1 MLSILNVT
9 TSSLDDFP
17 PSGSKNTNVVGKRV
31 ARREQQ
37 PLFNGT
43 CSSSRVLRGRNG
55 AASLVNVPLMGPDN
69 FGAAFLLL
77 FVLEVGAVV
86 VRVANAPHENDS
98 MNNRSPVPLLNELLV
113 VLGVAS
119 LLIRPY
125 KAQNQPRAL
134 GMPNGDS
141 AARQPH
147 TQHISSF

>member
-1 MLSILNVT
+1 MISHQAGQKT
-9 TSSLDDFP
+9 RTSS
-17 PSGSKNTNVVGKRV
+17 GSELRAENSSLCSMVLVV
-31 ARREQQ
+31 
-37 PLFNGT
+37 L
-43 CSSSRVLRGRNG
+43 
-55 AASLVNVPLMGPDN
+55 LVS
-69 FGAAFLLL
+69 
-77 FVLEVGAVV
+77 EVGAVV